1 MHHCKVLMAN
11 APAVTLALALSLG
24 AVPAWALKTGE
35 AAPGFAGPSALAG
48 VKSTFTLHTALQ
60 RGPVVLYFFPLAFSE
75 GCSIEARAFAEAT
88 DRFSA
93 LGATVVGV
101 SGNDLDT
108 LARFSVRVCNGKFA
122 VVSDPS
128 QAIMKSYGAVLDTR
142 PDFAARVSFVI
153 APDGTVAHIYKSLN
167 PQRHVEE
174 TLGAVRSLPKT
185 DKP

>member
-1 MHHCKVLMAN
+1 MRSRRVLIT
-11 APAVTLALALSLG
+11 AVLGLALG
-24 AVPAWALKTGE
+24 PVPALALKTGE
-35 AAPGFAGPSALAG
+35 KAPDFAGPAALAG
-48 VKSTFTLHTALQ
+48 AKFNFSLQTALQ
-60 RGPVVLYFFPLAFSE
+60 RGPVVLYFFPFAFSE
-75 GCSIEARAFAEAT
+75 GCSMEARAFAEAT

-128 QAIMKSYGAVLDTR
+128 QAIMKSYGAVLETR
-142 PDFAARVSFVI
+142 PDFADRVSFVI
-153 APDGTVAHIYKSLN
+153 APNGKVVHSYKSLN

-174 TLGAVRSLPKT
+174 TLNAVRDLPKA